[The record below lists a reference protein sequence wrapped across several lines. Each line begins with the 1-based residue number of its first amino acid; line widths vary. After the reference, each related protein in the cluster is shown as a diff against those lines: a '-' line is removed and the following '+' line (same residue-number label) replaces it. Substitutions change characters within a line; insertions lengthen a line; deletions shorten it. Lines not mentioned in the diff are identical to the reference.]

1 MGTVSDFWD
10 DVKEDGFVVA
20 FNKRKMW
27 NEMRMNSRDISDV
40 TGYTYTYL
48 INGLPSKIP
57 FKAFFDVRIPD
68 LKMTVVAADG
78 NNIQPVSVDEF
89 RIGVAETYD
98 VIVEPKKNNSYAIF
112 AQSIDRSG
120 YALGIL
126 TSDINSLPIIPQM
139 DKISNLTHADMGMN
153 MEHNM
158 MAMEKENDHQM
169 QNMQQMDHS
178 KHSMHEK
185 HMNSSTS
192 LNKKAKIPITKIE
205 ESTGYQTDMRV
216 QNPQYRLNDP
226 GIGLRDNGRRVL
238 SYVDLKS
245 LRSTKE
251 DKYPDRE
258 IVLRLTGNMERYMW
272 SINGIAYK
280 DAKPLMFKYGERLR
294 ITYIN
299 DTMMNHPMH
308 LHGLWSDLE
317 TG

>member
-1 MGTVSDFWD
+1 MG
-10 DVKEDGFVVA
+10 
-20 FNKRKMW
+20 
-27 NEMRMNSRDISDV
+27 
-40 TGYTYTYL
+40 
-48 INGLPSKIP
+48 
-57 FKAFFDVRIPD
+57 
-68 LKMTVVAADG
+68 
-78 NNIQPVSVDEF
+78 
-89 RIGVAETYD
+89 
-98 VIVEPKKNNSYAIF
+98 
-112 AQSIDRSG
+112 
-120 YALGIL
+120 
-126 TSDINSLPIIPQM
+126 
-139 DKISNLTHADMGMN
+139 
-153 MEHNM
+153 
-158 MAMEKENDHQM
+158 DHQM

-245 LRSTKE
+245 L
-251 DKYPDRE
+251 
-258 IVLRLTGNMERYMW
+258 
-272 SINGIAYK
+272 
-280 DAKPLMFKYGERLR
+280 MFKYGERLR

-317 TG
+317 TGDDNYLPRKHTVVVQPGSKISFRVTVDAKGEWAYHCHLIYHMTDMFRKVIVT